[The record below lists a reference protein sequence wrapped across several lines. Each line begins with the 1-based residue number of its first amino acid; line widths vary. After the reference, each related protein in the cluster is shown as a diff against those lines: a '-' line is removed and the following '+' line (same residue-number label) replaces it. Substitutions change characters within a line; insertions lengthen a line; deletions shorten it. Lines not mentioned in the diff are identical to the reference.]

1 MHGTAEWPHMVG
13 KLIAAKSTLAAAQ
26 RLGDIGVWRV
36 VVTDIARDG
45 MLTGVNLAATADL
58 ARQSGLKV
66 IASGGVRDLDDIR
79 QLKAAESQGIEG
91 VIVGQAIYT
100 GALDLRQAI
109 AIAT

>member
-1 MHGTAEWPHMVG
+1 MYKRQADSGE
-13 KLIAAKSTLAAAQ
+13 LTLAAAQ
-26 RLGDIGVWRV
+26 RLGDIGVRRV

-45 MLTGVNLAATADL
+45 MLTGVNLTATADL

-109 AIAT
+109 EVAT